1 MEDRI
6 SALYEQGL
14 REQLSSLES
23 TRQHVIKQLWIA
35 LATGA
40 ITAAIAIPLALHYD
54 SLPLGIIV
62 TFVISLFMLV
72 RFSKQK
78 KQYSV
83 SYKEKVITSLLANIN
98 DSFQYQ
104 PLSAIS
110 EHDYKASQLFPT
122 HYDSYQGEDFVEGKI
137 GKTTLR
143 FSELNTQVKKLRVN
157 QKEDREEW
165 ETIFNGIFFVA
176 DANKHFISKTMI
188 VPAKNAFFSA
198 ISDSVT
204 QLFNRKSDRVKLED
218 PRFEQHFSVYSN
230 DQIEARY
237 LLTPAMMERLV
248 EFVVKAKS
256 KVSLSFID
264 NNIYIAISNSKNY
277 FEPAL
282 FTQSDSFESVQDIA
296 HDLQFVIDIVNDLD
310 FNTRIWTKH

>member
-54 SLPLGIIV
+54 SLPLGIII

-83 SYKEKVITSLLANIN
+83 NYKEKVITSLLANIN

-110 EHDYKASQLFPT
+110 EHDYQASQLFPT

-143 FSELNTQVKKLRVN
+143 FSELNTQVKKQRLN

-176 DANKHFISKTMI
+176 DANKNFISKTLI
-188 VPAKNAFFSA
+188 VPAKNVFFSA

-248 EFVVKAKS
+248 EFVAKAKN
-256 KVSLSFID
+256 KVSLSFIN

-282 FTQSDSFESVQDIA
+282 FTQSDCFESVQDIA

-310 FNTRIWTKH
+310 LNTRIWTKH

>member
-1 MEDRI
+1 M
-6 SALYEQGL
+6 
-14 REQLSSLES
+14 
-23 TRQHVIKQLWIA
+23 
-35 LATGA
+35 
-40 ITAAIAIPLALHYD
+40 
-54 SLPLGIIV
+54 
-62 TFVISLFMLV
+62 
-72 RFSKQK
+72 
-78 KQYSV
+78 
-83 SYKEKVITSLLANIN
+83 
-98 DSFQYQ
+98 
-104 PLSAIS
+104 
-110 EHDYKASQLFPT
+110 
-122 HYDSYQGEDFVEGKI
+122 
-137 GKTTLR
+137 
-143 FSELNTQVKKLRVN
+143 
-157 QKEDREEW
+157 
-165 ETIFNGIFFVA
+165 
-176 DANKHFISKTMI
+176 
-188 VPAKNAFFSA
+188 PAKNAFFSA

-204 QLFNRKSDRVKLED
+204 QLFNRKSDRLKLED

-310 FNTRIWTKH
+310 LNTRIWTKH

>member
-1 MEDRI
+1 M
-6 SALYEQGL
+6 
-14 REQLSSLES
+14 
-23 TRQHVIKQLWIA
+23 
-35 LATGA
+35 
-40 ITAAIAIPLALHYD
+40 
-54 SLPLGIIV
+54 
-62 TFVISLFMLV
+62 
-72 RFSKQK
+72 
-78 KQYSV
+78 
-83 SYKEKVITSLLANIN
+83 
-98 DSFQYQ
+98 
-104 PLSAIS
+104 
-110 EHDYKASQLFPT
+110 
-122 HYDSYQGEDFVEGKI
+122 
-137 GKTTLR
+137 
-143 FSELNTQVKKLRVN
+143 
-157 QKEDREEW
+157 
-165 ETIFNGIFFVA
+165 FNGIFFVA
-176 DANKHFISKTMI
+176 DANKNFISKTLI

-204 QLFNRKSDRVKLED
+204 QLFNRKSDRLKLED

-310 FNTRIWTKH
+310 LNTRIWTKH

>member
-54 SLPLGIIV
+54 SLPLGIIA

-78 KQYSV
+78 KQYSL

-110 EHDYKASQLFPT
+110 EHDYQASQLFPT
-122 HYDSYQGEDFVEGKI
+122 HYDSYQGEDFVEGQI

-143 FSELNTQVKKLRVN
+143 FSELNT
-157 QKEDREEW
+157 
-165 ETIFNGIFFVA
+165 
-176 DANKHFISKTMI
+176 
-188 VPAKNAFFSA
+188 
-198 ISDSVT
+198 
-204 QLFNRKSDRVKLED
+204 
-218 PRFEQHFSVYSN
+218 
-230 DQIEARY
+230 
-237 LLTPAMMERLV
+237 
-248 EFVVKAKS
+248 
-256 KVSLSFID
+256 
-264 NNIYIAISNSKNY
+264 
-277 FEPAL
+277 
-282 FTQSDSFESVQDIA
+282 
-296 HDLQFVIDIVNDLD
+296 
-310 FNTRIWTKH
+310 